1 MFFTSFVETATKPPP
16 TFVAW
21 SFIIPL
27 FSTSNFTRPVEFI
40 FEFSIFVFVEVS
52 NVNFRLSTAT
62 FINPPEPFDV
72 VTSKVLVDL
81 LDIDQLLI
89 PFLSSDVISFIL
101 RTEVPVKL
109 FIASGLLTL
118 INPPEP
124 EDLLNVEFLIVSKV
138 ILALPASK
146 FPPILP
152 VVFDFISES
161 ILNLAPETNN
171 PNENPLKSE
180 IVFEL

>member
-1 MFFTSFVETATKPPP
+1 M
-16 TFVAW
+16 
-21 SFIIPL
+21 
-27 FSTSNFTRPVEFI
+27 
-40 FEFSIFVFVEVS
+40 
-52 NVNFRLSTAT
+52 
-62 FINPPEPFDV
+62 
-72 VTSKVLVDL
+72 
-81 LDIDQLLI
+81 
-89 PFLSSDVISFIL
+89 SSDVISFIL